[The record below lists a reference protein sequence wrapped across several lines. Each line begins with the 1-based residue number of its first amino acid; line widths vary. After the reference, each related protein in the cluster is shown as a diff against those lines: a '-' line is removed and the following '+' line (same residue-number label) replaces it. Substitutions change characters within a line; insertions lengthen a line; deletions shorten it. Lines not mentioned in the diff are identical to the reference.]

1 VTARAVLDRAMS
13 EAEWQRTVTEY
24 ATLRGW
30 RWFHDNDSR
39 LNRSGLPDLLMVRT
53 GRIVFAEL
61 KSEKGRVR
69 PEQQDWLNDLEVCCV
84 EAYLWRPSD
93 WPVVERV
100 LA

>member
-1 VTARAVLDRAMS
+1 MT

-30 RWFHDNDSR
+30 RVYHTHDSR
-39 LNRSGLPDLLMVRT
+39 RSGAGFPDLTMVRT

-69 PEQQDWLNDLEVCCV
+69 PEQQDWLDELAVCCV

-93 WPVVERV
+93 WPDVERW